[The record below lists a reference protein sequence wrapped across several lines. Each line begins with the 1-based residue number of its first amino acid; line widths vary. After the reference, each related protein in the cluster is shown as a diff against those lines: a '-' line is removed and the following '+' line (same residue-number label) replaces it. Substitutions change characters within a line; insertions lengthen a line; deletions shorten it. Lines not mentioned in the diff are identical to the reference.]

1 MNVKDFTYFLENPT
15 KVVEPIHTKHLEDI
29 IAEYPYFQA
38 ARALHLK
45 GLKNLN
51 SYKYNKALKTTAA
64 FTTDRDVLF
73 EFITSKDFLQYDA
86 PIEKIA
92 KIEVNNAIE
101 VTEET
106 KEVSE
111 INKIVSAEKEDT
123 SNIPEDTN
131 TPEDT
136 NSFKEPISEPKV
148 IKLEEKSNE
157 IDEASTVSLI
167 TPSEDS
173 PLPQD
178 EKDAEQILDPELF
191 QSKNPETT
199 EEEDAL
205 DIGKPLT
212 FDAKEKYSFSEWL
225 SLASKK
231 PLEKSS
237 DESPLAPKEE
247 LEKEEINQVTTAS
260 IEKSA
265 DTKRQE
271 TKIANTPEAKSKP
284 IKKARPKNE
293 AIKKKYDRIDKFIA
307 TNPKIVPTEQS
318 AIIDISKSS
327 TIDQNE
333 LMTETLARVYLE
345 QKKYKKAIQA
355 FKILSLKYPEKS
367 SFFADRIKAV
377 EKLRKDNK

>member
-1 MNVKDFTYFLENPT
+1 MNVKDFTYFLEHPT

-73 EFITSKDFLQYDA
+73 DFITSKDFLQYDVDISTKKVA
-86 PIEKIA
+86 EIEKIEA
-92 KIEVNNAIE
+92 VVPIQPEEIKETTPVEIENTLPEIEASEAIE
-101 VTEET
+101 VPKEEILTEVEVNTAEIETSEEEENTIAT
-106 KEVSE
+106 KEEVA
-111 INKIVSAEKEDT
+111 IM
-123 SNIPEDTN
+123 P
-131 TPEDT
+131 
-136 NSFKEPISEPKV
+136 
-148 IKLEEKSNE
+148 
-157 IDEASTVSLI
+157 LI
-167 TPSEDS
+167 TPSDDR

-178 EKDAEQILDPELF
+178 EHDADQILDPELF
-191 QSKNPETT
+191 QSKNPTNT
-199 EEEDAL
+199 EEENAL
-205 DIGKPLT
+205 DIGKPLS

-231 PLEKSS
+231 PLE
-237 DESPLAPKEE
+237 EPE
-247 LEKEEINQVTTAS
+247 EEIAEIQ
-260 IEKSA
+260 EE
-265 DTKRQE
+265 DTIIQQE
-271 TKIANTPEAKSKP
+271 PEARESNIKKTVQKVKELKITPKP
-284 IKKARPKNE
+284 IGKPKVKSE

-307 TNPKIVPTEQS
+307 SNPKIVPTEQS
-318 AIIDISKSS
+318 AVIDISKSS
-327 TIDQNE
+327 RIDHNE

-345 QKKYKKAIQA
+345 QKKYKNAIQA
-355 FKILSLKYPEKS
+355 YKILSLKYPEKS